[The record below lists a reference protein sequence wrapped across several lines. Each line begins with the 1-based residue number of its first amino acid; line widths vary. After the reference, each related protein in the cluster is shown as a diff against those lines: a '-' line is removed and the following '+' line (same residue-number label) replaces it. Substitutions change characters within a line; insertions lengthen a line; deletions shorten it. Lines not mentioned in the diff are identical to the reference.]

1 MIYLNFIS
9 FSFKSD
15 ISTHKGYFLK
25 KKIDDLYLIWE
36 DRIDI
41 LDLKR

>member
-1 MIYLNFIS
+1 MIYLNFIT

-15 ISTHKGYFLK
+15 ISTHIGYFLK
-25 KKIDDLYLIWE
+25 KKIDNMYLIWE

-41 LDLKR
+41 LDLQR